1 MHKVT
6 AALLTQIRAG
16 SSSASN
22 RPEPASRRYVG
33 ATPQLERLDVH
44 HVSLGD
50 PRAGNGL
57 FAHAGE
63 NAALMV
69 VLGSAGHRA
78 GSSNANGRGRPLT
91 DRGCQP
97 SMQAKWR

>member
-1 MHKVT
+1 MNKLT
-6 AALLTQIRAG
+6 ALLAQIRAD

-22 RPEPASRRYVG
+22 RHEPASRRHFG

-44 HVSLGD
+44 HLSPGNS
-50 PRAGNGL
+50 RAGNGL

-63 NAALMV
+63 NDALMV